1 MHIALLTGVL
11 FFALPTL
18 ASAEEVFL
26 LCRGTV
32 STEYASGAKPTNFDD
47 EISVQIDVAKHMFS
61 WSAESRP
68 FKTCYGLQESDL
80 TSPLLD
86 CSEVW
91 APSDHVYNFR
101 IMSPVSGTDGTINR
115 VTGRLFAKSAKHN
128 FDLKNR
134 IPLKPIEFVTRTMTC
149 VPAERQF

>member
-26 LCRGTV
+26 ICRGTV

-86 CSEVW
+86 CSEVFL
-91 APSDHVYNFR
+91 PSAALQSGEISSNQEDSLMGRTSQAGVVLALLGVDLGEPEQ
-101 IMSPVSGTDGTINR
+101 IVSGA
-115 VTGRLFAKSAKHN
+115 F
-128 FDLKNR
+128 
-134 IPLKPIEFVTRTMTC
+134 
-149 VPAERQF
+149 

>member
-1 MHIALLTGVL
+1 LRIAALIAVLLFV
-11 FFALPTL
+11 LPTL

-26 LCRGTV
+26 ICRGMV
-32 STEYASGAKPTNFDD
+32 STEYASGAKPINFDD
-47 EISVQIDVAKHMFS
+47 EISIQIDIEKHMFS

-68 FKTCYGLQESDL
+68 FKTCYGLQERDL

-86 CSEVW
+86 CSEAW
-91 APSDHVYNFR
+91 SPSDHVYNFR

-115 VTGRLFAKSAKHN
+115 VTGHLFAKSAKHN

-134 IPLKPIEFVTRTMTC
+134 IPLKPIEFVTRTMIC